1 MWKIKTISDK
11 LMNLAKEISRQ
22 NDTSDN
28 WFILTMYHKVQTE
41 KDDLKEK
48 KELLHFQAEFTENI
62 KEPELAGSKIK
73 LVLIS
78 ISPTRGFSK

>member
-48 KELLHFQAEFTENI
+48 KELFHFQAEFTENI